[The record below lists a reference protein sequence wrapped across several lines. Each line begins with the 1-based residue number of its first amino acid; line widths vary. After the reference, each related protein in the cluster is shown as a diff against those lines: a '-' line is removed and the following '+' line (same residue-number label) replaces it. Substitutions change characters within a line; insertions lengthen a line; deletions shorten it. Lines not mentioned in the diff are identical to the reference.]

1 MKHLSILIP
10 TYNDVCVTLVQTLQQ
25 QASVLDL
32 TYEILVADDG
42 SKDQK
47 AVVANRA
54 INQLPHCRLL
64 EQPQNV
70 GRAAI
75 RNFLAQQAQHE
86 WLLFIDSDMVVCRND
101 FLRQYAETSSR
112 QQVVDGGVVIHGV
125 THDNLRA
132 IYEEAAEP
140 QHTADKRQ
148 QKPYQHIHTANL
160 LVNRAVMLQH
170 PFDERFRYYGYED
183 VLLGKQFCAAG
194 IAISHID
201 NPMSFEVFE
210 TNAQFLSKT
219 EEGLRTLHQF
229 RDELQGY
236 SSLLALSDR
245 LRAVAPL
252 VRLWHRINKKWE
264 RRLLTSSHPN
274 LLVFNLYRLGYF
286 LSL

>member
-75 RNFLAQQAQHE
+75 RNLLAKKAKYE
-86 WLLFIDSDMVVCRND
+86 WLVFIDADMVVTND
-101 FLRQYAETSSR
+101 DYLRSYAETPVQ
-112 QQVVDGGVVIHGV
+112 QQVVYGGVSVGSPQEG
-125 THDNLRA
+125 NLRWN
-132 IYEEAAEP
+132 YEKAAEKD
-140 QHTADKRQ
+140 HTAAQRQ
-148 QKPYQHIHTANL
+148 RTPYQQFRTTNF
-160 LVNRAVMLQH
+160 LVSRDVMLRY
-170 PFDERFRYYGYED
+170 PFDERYRHYGYED
-183 VLLGKQFCAAG
+183 VFFGKTLYEAG
-194 IAISHID
+194 IAIIHTE
-201 NPMSFEVFE
+201 NALSFKMFE

-286 LSL
+286 MSL